1 MFDHGGYRMSHFV
14 EFEDKN
20 VEMAVQKACKKLN
33 IPREKLK
40 HDVISYGSTG
50 IFGLVGTKKARIR
63 VTLPDPSPKVVF
75 ETSNKKQENKN
86 SSEEISGSVASQ
98 TEISQDQ
105 GEDHH
110 RVDDPVDIG
119 REALQKII
127 DLITADAT
135 ISIEQ
140 RSNRIVFNVTGGNS
154 AVLIGKQGQTL
165 EAIQYLV
172 EKIVN
177 KNRKGRVGIHI
188 DVEGY
193 LEKRRINLQ
202 GLALRMAEKVKST
215 GKPAAIGQMNA
226 HDRRIVHI
234 ALQDDS
240 MVRTQSKGEGFLK
253 KLVIFPKKNSS
264 RKQK

>member
-1 MFDHGGYRMSHFV
+1 MSHCV
-14 EFEDKN
+14 EFEEKN
-20 VEMAVQKACKKLN
+20 VEMAVKKACEELN

-63 VTLPDPSPKVVF
+63 VTLPEPSPKVVF
-75 ETSNKKQENKN
+75 ETSNKEQESEN
-86 SSEEISGSVASQ
+86 SFEQAAESVASQ
-98 TEISQDQ
+98 IEISNDE
-105 GEDHH
+105 GEDH
-110 RVDDPVDIG
+110 RMADDPRDIG

-127 DLITADAT
+127 DLITEDAT
-135 ISIEQ
+135 IDMEK
-140 RSNRIVFNVTGGNS
+140 RSNRIIFNVTGGNS
-154 AVLIGKQGQTL
+154 AVLIGKRGQTL

-193 LEKRRINLQ
+193 LEKRRTNLQ
-202 GLALRMAEKVKST
+202 GLALKMAEKVKST

-234 ALQDDS
+234 ALQDDN

>member
-1 MFDHGGYRMSHFV
+1 MSHCV

-20 VEMAVQKACKKLN
+20 VESAVKKACEELK

-63 VTLPDPSPKVVF
+63 VTLPELSPKIAL
-75 ETSNKKQENKN
+75 EKTN
-86 SSEEISGSVASQ
+86 EEQQNESPYEKPIESVEPGI
-98 TEISQDQ
+98 EIVHD
-105 GEDHH
+105 EDWDHS
-110 RVDDPVDIG
+110 VPDDPVDLG

-127 DLITADAT
+127 DLITTDAT
-135 ISIEQ
+135 ISKEEH
-140 RSNRIVFNVTGGNS
+140 SNRIVFNVSGGNS
-154 AVLIGKQGQTL
+154 AVLIGKRGQTL

-177 KNRKGRVGIHI
+177 KNRKGRVVIHI

-193 LEKRRINLQ
+193 LEKRRISLQ
-202 GLALRMAEKVKST
+202 RLAVRMAEKVKST
-215 GKPAAIGQMNA
+215 GKPSALGQMNA

-234 ALQDDS
+234 ALQDDNR
-240 MVRTQSKGEGFLK
+240 VRTQSKGEGFLK
-253 KLVIFPKKNSS
+253 KLVIFPKKNFS
-264 RKQK
+264 RKQR

>member
-1 MFDHGGYRMSHFV
+1 MSHCV

-20 VEMAVQKACKKLN
+20 VEMAVKKACEELN

-63 VTLPDPSPKVVF
+63 VTLPEPSPKVVF
-75 ETSNKKQENKN
+75 ETSNKEQQNEN
-86 SSEEISGSVASQ
+86 SYEPAAERPVPHIEISHD
-98 TEISQDQ
+98 E
-105 GEDHH
+105 GENL
-110 RVDDPVDIG
+110 RVDDDPRDVG

-127 DLITADAT
+127 DLITSDAT
-135 ISIEQ
+135 ISIEK
-140 RSNRIVFNVTGGNS
+140 RANRIIYNVTGGNS
-154 AVLIGKQGQTL
+154 AVLIGKRGQTL

-172 EKIVN
+172 EKMVN
-177 KNRKGRVGIHI
+177 KNRKARVGIHI

-193 LEKRRINLQ
+193 LEKRKLSLQ
-202 GLALRMAEKVKST
+202 RLALRMAEKVKST

-234 ALQDDS
+234 ALQDDNR
-240 MVRTQSKGEGFLK
+240 VRTQSKGEGFLK
-253 KLVIFPKKNSS
+253 KLVIFPKKNSP

>member
-1 MFDHGGYRMSHFV
+1 MSHCV

-20 VEMAVQKACKKLN
+20 VEMAVKKACEELN

-63 VTLPDPSPKVVF
+63 VTLPEPSPKVVF
-75 ETSNKKQENKN
+75 ETSNKTQENEN
-86 SSEEISGSVASQ
+86 SFEPAVEIVASQ
-98 TEISQDQ
+98 IEISHDE
-105 GEDHH
+105 GETQ
-110 RVDDPVDIG
+110 RMPDDPMVLG

-127 DLITADAT
+127 DLITSDAI
-135 ISIEQ
+135 ISTEK
-140 RSNRIVFNVTGGNS
+140 RSNRYIFNVTGGNS
-154 AVLIGKQGQTL
+154 AVLIGKRGQTL
-165 EAIQYLV
+165 EAIQYIV

-177 KNRKGRVGIHI
+177 KHRKGRVGIHI

-193 LEKRRINLQ
+193 LEKRRLNLQ

-234 ALQDDS
+234 ALQDDH

>member
-1 MFDHGGYRMSHFV
+1 MSHCV
-14 EFEDKN
+14 EFEEKN
-20 VEMAVQKACKKLN
+20 VEMAVKKACEELN

-63 VTLPDPSPKVVF
+63 VTLPEPSPKVVF
-75 ETSNKKQENKN
+75 ETSNKEQENEN
-86 SSEEISGSVASQ
+86 SFEQAAESVASQ
-98 TEISQDQ
+98 IEISNDE
-105 GEDHH
+105 GEDD
-110 RVDDPVDIG
+110 RMADDPRDIG

-127 DLITADAT
+127 DLITEDAT
-135 ISIEQ
+135 ISMEK
-140 RSNRIVFNVTGGNS
+140 RSNKIVFNVTGGNS
-154 AVLIGKQGQTL
+154 AVLIGKRGQTL

-193 LEKRRINLQ
+193 LEKRRTNLQ

-234 ALQDDS
+234 ALQDDN

-264 RKQK
+264 RKEK

>member
-1 MFDHGGYRMSHFV
+1 MSHCV

-20 VEMAVQKACKKLN
+20 VEMAVKKACEELN

-63 VTLPDPSPKVVF
+63 VTLPEPSPKVVF
-75 ETSNKKQENKN
+75 ETSNKTQENEN
-86 SSEEISGSVASQ
+86 SYEPAAKSEASQVEISLD
-98 TEISQDQ
+98 E
-105 GEDHH
+105 GETHPMP
-110 RVDDPVDIG
+110 DDPMDLG

-127 DLITADAT
+127 DLITSDAT
-135 ISIEQ
+135 ISMEK
-140 RSNRIVFNVTGGNS
+140 RLNRIVFNVTGGNA
-154 AVLIGKQGQTL
+154 AVLIGKRGQTL

-193 LEKRRINLQ
+193 LEKRRMNLQ

-226 HDRRIVHI
+226 HDRRIIHI
-234 ALQDDS
+234 TLQDDN

>member
-1 MFDHGGYRMSHFV
+1 MMSHCV

-20 VEMAVQKACKKLN
+20 VEMAVKKACEELN

-63 VTLPDPSPKVVF
+63 VTLPEASPKIGF
-75 ETSNKKQENKN
+75 ETTDKEHQKETSYEKPKESVDQQIKISNNE
-86 SSEEISGSVASQ
+86 GCDHSV
-98 TEISQDQ
+98 D
-105 GEDHH
+105 
-110 RVDDPVDIG
+110 DDPVDLG

-127 DLITADAT
+127 DLITTDAK
-135 ISIEQ
+135 ISIEEN
-140 RSNRIVFNVTGGNS
+140 SNKIVFNVSGGNS
-154 AVLIGKQGQTL
+154 AVLIGKRGQTL

-177 KNRKGRVGIHI
+177 KNRKGRVVIHI

-202 GLALRMAEKVKST
+202 SLAVRMAEKVKST
-215 GKPAAIGQMNA
+215 GKPSAIGQMNA

-234 ALQDDS
+234 ALQDDNG
-240 MVRTQSKGEGFLK
+240 VRTQSKGEGFLK
-253 KLVIFPKKNSS
+253 KLVIFPKKNAS
-264 RKQK
+264 RKQR

>member
-1 MFDHGGYRMSHFV
+1 MSHCV

-20 VEMAVQKACKKLN
+20 VEMAVKKACEELN

-63 VTLPDPSPKVVF
+63 VTLPEPSPKVVF
-75 ETSNKKQENKN
+75 ETTNKGHQNEN
-86 SSEEISGSVASQ
+86 SDEQTLESVDSQIEISHD
-98 TEISQDQ
+98 E
-105 GEDHH
+105 GEDH
-110 RVDDPVDIG
+110 RVAVDPRDLG

-127 DLITADAT
+127 DLITIDAT
-135 ISIEQ
+135 ISIEK
-140 RSNRIVFNVTGGNS
+140 RSNRIIFNVRGGNS
-154 AVLIGKQGQTL
+154 AVLIGKRGQTL

-193 LEKRRINLQ
+193 LEKRRMSLQ
-202 GLALRMAEKVKST
+202 RLAVRMAEKVKST

-234 ALQDDS
+234 ALQDDN

-264 RKQK
+264 RQQN

>member
-1 MFDHGGYRMSHFV
+1 MSHCV

-20 VEMAVQKACKKLN
+20 VEMAVKKACEELN

-63 VTLPDPSPKVVF
+63 VTIPEPSSKVAFESSNKARQNENSYEHAAESAASQIKILPDKD
-75 ETSNKKQENKN
+75 ENDRM
-86 SSEEISGSVASQ
+86 A
-98 TEISQDQ
+98 
-105 GEDHH
+105 
-110 RVDDPVDIG
+110 DDPGDIG
-119 REALQKII
+119 RVALQKII
-127 DLITADAT
+127 DLITTDAK
-135 ISIEQ
+135 ISIEK
-140 RSNRIVFNVTGGNS
+140 RSNRIIFNVTGGNS
-154 AVLIGKQGQTL
+154 AVLIGKRGQTL

-177 KNRKGRVGIHI
+177 KNRKGRIGIHI

-193 LEKRRINLQ
+193 LEKRRMSLQ
-202 GLALRMAEKVKST
+202 RLALRTAERVKNT

-234 ALQDDS
+234 ALQDDNK
-240 MVRTQSKGEGFLK
+240 VRTQSKGEGFLK

-264 RKQK
+264 GKQK

>member
-1 MFDHGGYRMSHFV
+1 MSHCV

-20 VEMAVQKACKKLN
+20 VEMAVKKACEELN

-63 VTLPDPSPKVVF
+63 VTLPEPSPKVVF
-75 ETSNKKQENKN
+75 ETSNKTQENGN
-86 SSEEISGSVASQ
+86 SYEPAVESVASQ
-98 TEISQDQ
+98 IEISHDE
-105 GEDHH
+105 GETQ
-110 RVDDPVDIG
+110 RMPDDPMVLG

-127 DLITADAT
+127 DLITSDAI
-135 ISIEQ
+135 ISTEK
-140 RSNRIVFNVTGGNS
+140 RSNRYIFNVTGGNS
-154 AVLIGKQGQTL
+154 AVLIGKRGQTL
-165 EAIQYLV
+165 EAIQYIV

-177 KNRKGRVGIHI
+177 KHRKGRVGIHI

-193 LEKRRINLQ
+193 LEKRRLNLQ

-234 ALQDDS
+234 ALQDDH